1 MLYNLKGTKGCPVK
15 SVLLIPDSS
24 YLTTLVE
31 TTNIISFLHI
41 LPEIF
46 IYFLLELI
54 YNAGSISVVQQIHPV
69 THTYTHTHTHTQS
82 HIYIHSL
89 SYIIF
94 HYGLSQKTG
103 YSSLSCRVGCQK
115 YLMHIYANVYKY
127 PIPSLFNFILKCLNL
142 KETDYFRA
150 VLSSQQ
156 N

>member
-15 SVLLIPDSS
+15 SVLLTPDSS

-69 THTYTHTHTHTQS
+69 TYTYTYV
-82 HIYIHSL
+82 YIL
-89 SYIIF
+89 F
-94 HYGLSQKTG
+94 LT
-103 YSSLSCRVGCQK
+103 SCSFV
-115 YLMHIYANVYKY
+115 
-127 PIPSLFNFILKCLNL
+127 S
-142 KETDYFRA
+142 D
-150 VLSSQQ
+150 
-156 N
+156 